1 MNVADGCRED
11 RFYGDDDDEEW
22 EKYSYGNLCRGFNHI
37 KNYQYLLKLK
47 NYDNRD
53 IEIID
58 SILLLESRNGIVEAP
73 PFDTN
78 LEIMYELYLKKSDII
93 IEEDNE

>member
-1 MNVADGCRED
+1 MNVADSYAYD
-11 RFYGDDDDEEW
+11 RIYGDDDDEEW
-22 EKYSYGNLCRGFNHI
+22 ETYSYRNLCRGFNHI
-37 KNYQYLLKLK
+37 KNYQNLLKLK

-58 SILLLESRNGIVEAP
+58 SILLLESTNNIVDAP
-73 PFDTN
+73 PFDTVS
-78 LEIMYELYLKKSDII
+78 EMMYELYLKKSDGI